1 MTGTE
6 RGHEL
11 NFTDDPV
18 IGQSRVICIASIR
31 WDCCWQGMGICRW
44 SVCQILVAFSLSLFS
59 QAEIYWPPLRSCKN
73 VCVLKNGK
81 RCEVSIRHNWHSR
94 TFLFYIQDV
103 FHESKSH
110 KKNMSY
116 WYYAEKK
123 TRIRHSCN
131 LSKSI
136 VFFYRFK
143 KKEMW
148 KVKANLGYT
157 MSTRSDARL
166 RTNVI
171 LNLPFKY
178 L

>member
-116 WYYAEKK
+116 WYYAKK
-123 TRIRHSCN
+123 NPEFDILVIWASQ
-131 LSKSI
+131 LYSFIVSK
-136 VFFYRFK
+136 RK
-143 KKEMW
+143 RGE
-148 KVKANLGYT
+148 
-157 MSTRSDARL
+157 RSKQTSVTPCQLDPMPDFV
-166 RTNVI
+166 RT
-171 LNLPFKY
+171 
-178 L
+178 

>member
-44 SVCQILVAFSLSLFS
+44 SVCQILVAFSISLFS

-123 TRIRHSCN
+123 KTEFDILVIWASQ
-131 LSKSI
+131 LYSFIVSK
-136 VFFYRFK
+136 RK
-143 KKEMW
+143 RGE
-148 KVKANLGYT
+148 
-157 MSTRSDARL
+157 RSKQTSVTPCQLDPMPDFV
-166 RTNVI
+166 RT
-171 LNLPFKY
+171 
-178 L
+178 

>member
-1 MTGTE
+1 
-6 RGHEL
+6 
-11 NFTDDPV
+11 
-18 IGQSRVICIASIR
+18 
-31 WDCCWQGMGICRW
+31 MGICRY

-123 TRIRHSCN
+123 PEFDILVIWASQ
-131 LSKSI
+131 LYSFIVSK
-136 VFFYRFK
+136 RK
-143 KKEMW
+143 RGE
-148 KVKANLGYT
+148 
-157 MSTRSDARL
+157 RSKQTSVTPCQLDPMPDFV
-166 RTNVI
+166 RT
-171 LNLPFKY
+171 
-178 L
+178 

>member
-123 TRIRHSCN
+123 NRIRHSCN

-143 KKEMW
+143 KKERW

>member
-110 KKNMSY
+110 KNNMSY

-123 TRIRHSCN
+123 IEFDILVIWASQ
-131 LSKSI
+131 LYSFIVSK
-136 VFFYRFK
+136 RK
-143 KKEMW
+143 RGE
-148 KVKANLGYT
+148 
-157 MSTRSDARL
+157 RSK
-166 RTNVI
+166 RTSVTPCQ
-171 LNLPFKY
+171 LDPMPDFVRT
-178 L
+178 